1 MSPKKNN
8 LFEIK
13 MARLQEIVSA
23 LESGDLPLEK
33 GMALYKEG
41 AECSRFCREQLE
53 KARHELSLWQ
63 DGELKP
69 LDVSHELPD
78 SLCGETDE
86 KADQS

>member
-1 MSPKKNN
+1 MSPTKDN
-8 LFEIK
+8 LFEVK

-41 AECSRFCREQLE
+41 AECSRFCRKQLE

-63 DGELKP
+63 DGELKS
-69 LDVSHELPD
+69 LEVVNDLP
-78 SLCGETDE
+78 GGAEE

>member
-1 MSPKKNN
+1 MSPTKDN
-8 LFEIK
+8 LFEVK

-63 DGELKP
+63 DGELKS
-69 LDVSHELPD
+69 LEVVNDLP
-78 SLCGETDE
+78 GGAEG

>member
-1 MSPKKNN
+1 MTQKKKN
-8 LFEIK
+8 LCEK
-13 MARLQEIVSA
+13 KRSRLQEIVNA
-23 LESGDLPLEK
+23 LESGDLPLEE

-69 LDVSHELPD
+69 LNPD
-78 SLCGETDE
+78 EVGGAARGREPQE
-86 KADQS
+86 AE

>member
-1 MSPKKNN
+1 MSPTKDN
-8 LFEIK
+8 LFEAK

-63 DGELKP
+63 DGELKS
-69 LDVSHELPD
+69 LEVVNDLP
-78 SLCGETDE
+78 GGAEE